1 MKHITFRVLALL
13 VIGAAGNLLAF
24 SQVTSTSSISGAVV
38 DPSGAVVAG
47 AVITVKNDATGEES
61 RATSA
66 GNGTFTVPALTAGV
80 YKITVAAPGF
90 KQALVQGIKIDA
102 GVPATV
108 NISME
113 IGAATDSVIIQS
125 SAEVLQTQSANIST
139 TITGRQITDLPF
151 TSRNATDLLLFQP
164 GTVTPGRP
172 RSSSFNGLPQGAI
185 NMTLDGLNIQDNAI
199 KNGDGF
205 YTQFYPRT
213 DAVQEVTL
221 STATPGAESAG
232 EGAIQIKMVTRYGG
246 NAFHGSLYEYHR
258 NPALNANYW
267 FNNRDLRPPKDRLL
281 LNQFGG
287 RFEGPIVIPKLF
299 DGHDKAF
306 FFVNY
311 EQFRLATQVSQNRS
325 VLSPQAQ
332 QGDFQWKVKQ
342 GNQTTIQKVNLFDLA
357 ARSNCAPAGQP
368 ARPCVST
375 IDPTVA
381 KLLGDIRSATQTSGS
396 LEVVTDPNLIV
407 DPNIQRYAFS
417 PVGGGEIRVFPTL
430 RLDFNIGSKHHLEG
444 SYLPQTHHTLIDY
457 LNNGAPAFPGFPSF
471 GSQISTRFGSAIAL
485 RSTLT
490 NTLTNEARFTFSGG
504 TVTFNSEGSAANYT
518 GALANQAGFNLGS
531 GTPGAGGT
539 TGIVAAAGVNGATVS
554 TNIQRRNAPIK
565 QFSDT
570 VNWTRGSHTLNL
582 GANFTQVNYFQSV
595 QNFAPSI
602 NFGVDQSDPA
612 NGMFNTTNFPGA
624 INTDLANARGLY
636 ATLVGSVTAITASS
650 FLDEETGKYVY
661 NGLRVRRARMREIGL
676 FAQDGWRAKPNL
688 TLNYGLRWEVQL
700 SVVPKN
706 NNLSTTTVAGLYG
719 VSGPGGP
726 TQFTQ
731 FKEGDKAFNTNLG
744 NFAPSL
750 GFAWT
755 PNWKSGLLSKVFG
768 SDGKSVIR
776 GGFSIA
782 YNREGIGDI
791 LDTLVNNPGGT
802 LTSTRSVTNN
812 NLGSLPV
819 LLSQT
824 SRLGPPVVPDSP
836 VYPITNQPGGYLIS
850 DAASIYDSN
859 YKLPYVMS
867 WSFGLQREITKDTA
881 IEVRYVGNRGLRNRT
896 TYNLNDINIVGNGFL
911 NEFKLAQRNLESF
924 KAANPNCSTP
934 GNPLCSFAYKGLPGQ
949 APLPIILA
957 YFSGI
962 PAGQAGDTS
971 KYTSTLFTNTTFV
984 NPLVVNNAAPYTFA
998 QSLYNSTG
1006 QRSNALA
1013 AGLAPNFFLVNPN
1026 LQGGA
1031 SFTGNGGHT
1040 YYDSAVVELR
1050 RRMSKGL
1057 LVQGSYVFA
1066 RGFTLTNTSIS
1077 SPYFKTLSPLVIN
1090 HAFKADWIYD
1100 LPFGHGQWLL
1110 GNSRGVIGKAVEG
1123 WSFQGGARLQS
1134 GAPVV
1139 FNGFQTNAPGDTLP
1153 NGLTGLRLVGMT
1165 AKELQKSV
1173 KMRFDD
1179 AARVAYFLPQD
1190 IIDNT
1195 IKAFSVSATS
1205 PTGYGSLG
1213 APTGRY
1219 IAPANRADC
1228 IEAYAGQ
1235 CGFPNLVLY
1244 GPRFTRFDLS
1254 MIKRTRI
1261 TEKVDFEFRAEFL
1274 NAFNNI
1280 NFSIQNPSNATTTV
1294 RGTSAGPP
1302 AGVANNGFGRVGFA
1316 YRDISTTNDPGGRII
1331 QFVGRI
1337 NF

>member
-1 MKHITFRVLALL
+1 MNRIASRLLAAL
-13 VIGAAGNLLAF
+13 VIVAATNLLAF

-38 DPSGAVVAG
+38 DPSGAVVSG
-47 AVITVKNDATGEES
+47 ASITVKNDATGEEF
-61 RATSA
+61 RATTA

-108 NISME
+108 NVSLE
-113 IGAATDSVIIQS
+113 VGAATDSVVIQS
-125 SAEVLQTQSANIST
+125 SGEVLQTQSANIST

-151 TSRNATDLLLFQP
+151 TSRNATDLLLFLP

-185 NMTLDGLNIQDNAI
+185 NMTLDGLNIQDNSN
-199 KNGDGF
+199 KNTDGF
-205 YTQFYPRT
+205 YTNFYPRT

-258 NPALNANYW
+258 NPVLNANYW

-311 EQFRLATQVSQNRS
+311 EQFRLATQVSQNRNI
-325 VLSPQAQ
+325 LHPLAQ
-332 QGDFQWKVKQ
+332 QGIFQWKVTQ
-342 GNQTTIQKVNLFDLA
+342 NDQTIIRQVNVLDLA
-357 ARSNCAPAGQP
+357 RAAGRT
-368 ARPCVST
+368 AT
-375 IDPTVA
+375 IDPTIA
-381 KLLGDIRSATQTSGS
+381 KLLGDIRSATRTSGNV
-396 LEVVTDPNLIV
+396 EVVTDPKLIV
-407 DPNIQRYAFS
+407 DPNIQRYSFS
-417 PVGGGEIRVFPTL
+417 PLGGGEIRVFPTL
-430 RLDFNIGSKHHLEG
+430 RLDFNLGSKHHLEG

-490 NTLTNEARFTFSGG
+490 STLANEARFTFSGG

-518 GALANQAGFNLGS
+518 GAVANQAGFNLG
-531 GTPGAGGT
+531 
-539 TGIVAAAGVNGATVS
+539 INAAGISNATVS

-595 QNFAPSI
+595 QNFAPAI
-602 NFGVDQSDPA
+602 TFGVDNTDPA
-612 NGMFNTTNFPGA
+612 NSLFNAANFPGA
-624 INTDLANARGLY
+624 SNTDINNARGLY
-636 ATLVGSVTAITASS
+636 ATLVGSVTAITANS
-650 FLDEETGKYVY
+650 FLDEETGKYTY

-676 FAQDGWRAKPNL
+676 FAQDVWRVKPNL

-706 NNLSTTTVAGLYG
+706 NNLSTTTIAGLFG
-719 VSGPGGP
+719 VSGQGGQP

-731 FKEGDKAFNTNLG
+731 FKEGDKAFNTDLG
-744 NFAPSL
+744 NFAPSF

-755 PNWKSGLLSKVFG
+755 PNWKSGLLSKAFG

-791 LDTLVNNPGGT
+791 LDTLVGNPGGT

-812 NLGSLPV
+812 NLVGGALGSLPV

-850 DAASIYDSN
+850 DAASIYDPN

-867 WSFGLQREITKDTA
+867 WSFGLQREITKNMA
-881 IEVRYVGNRGLRNRT
+881 IEVRYVGNRGLRNRMNF
-896 TYNLNDINIVGNGFL
+896 NLNEINIVENGFL
-911 NEFKLAQRNLESF
+911 NEFKLAQANLQANI
-924 KAANPNCSTP
+924 AAKRC
-934 GNPLCSFAYKGLPGQ
+934 LPGQ
-949 APLPIILA
+949 TAAGCENNFRYFGPGTGTSPLPIILA
-957 YFSGI
+957 YISGNTASTGGPNDLRSYSSAQFS
-962 PAGQAGDTS
+962 S
-971 KYTSTLFTNTTFV
+971 TTFV
-984 NPLVVNNAAPYTFA
+984 NPLVVNNAAPFTFA
-998 QSLYNSTG
+998 QSLYNNG
-1006 QRSNALA
+1006 AQRSNALA

-1057 LVQGSYVFA
+1057 LAQGSYVFA
-1066 RGFTLTNTSIS
+1066 RGFTLTSTSLRAS
-1077 SPYFKTLSPLVIN
+1077 YFKNPSPLVIN

-1100 LPFGHGQWLL
+1100 LPFGAGQGLL
-1110 GNSRGVIGKAVEG
+1110 GDARGVFGKAIEG
-1123 WSFQGGARLQS
+1123 WSFQGGARFQS

-1139 FNGFQTNAPGDTLP
+1139 FNGAQTNAPGGVAP

-1179 AARVAYFLPQD
+1179 AAKVAYFLPQD

-1205 PTGYGSLG
+1205 ATGYGSLG

-1228 IEAYAGQ
+1228 IETYAGQ

-1254 MIKRTRI
+1254 LIKRTKI
-1261 TEKVDFEFRAEFL
+1261 TERVNFEFRAEFL

-1294 RGTSAGPP
+1294 GGTAGGPP
-1302 AGVANNGFGRVGFA
+1302 AGVANSGFGRVGFA

>member
-1 MKHITFRVLALL
+1 MNRITFRVLALL
-13 VIGAAGNLLAF
+13 VIMAAGNLLVF

-38 DPSGAVVAG
+38 DPTGAVVTG
-47 AVITVKNDATGEES
+47 AVITVKNDANGEEF

-108 NISME
+108 NIAME
-113 IGAATDSVIIQS
+113 IGAATDSVVVES

-267 FNNRDLRPPKDRLL
+267 FNNRDLQPPKDRLL

-299 DGHDKAF
+299 NGHDKAF

-325 VLSPQAQ
+325 ILTPQAQ
-332 QGDFQWKVKQ
+332 QGVFKWKVTQ
-342 GNQTTIQKVNLFDLA
+342 NGQTTISQANLLDMAKA
-357 ARSNCAPAGQP
+357 AGRPA
-368 ARPCVST
+368 T
-375 IDPTVA
+375 IDPTIA
-381 KLLGDIRSATQTSGS
+381 NLLTGIRSATQTSGS
-396 LEVVTDPNLIV
+396 VEVVTDPNKIV
-407 DPNIQRYAFS
+407 DPNVQRYSFS
-417 PVGGGEIRVFPTL
+417 PLGGGEIRIFPTL
-430 RLDFNIGSKHHLEG
+430 RLDFNLGSKHHLEG

-490 NTLTNEARFTFSGG
+490 NTLANEARFTFTGG
-504 TVTFNSEGSAANYT
+504 TVTFNSESSAANYT
-518 GALANQAGFNLGS
+518 GAVANQAGFNLG
-531 GTPGAGGT
+531 
-539 TGIVAAAGVNGATVS
+539 INAAGISNATVS

-570 VNWTRGSHTLNL
+570 VNWVRGAHTLNL
-582 GANFTQVNYFQSV
+582 GANFTQVNYFQSL
-595 QNFAPSI
+595 QTFAPQITFSI
-602 NFGVDQSDPA
+602 DTNDPVRGLFSTG
-612 NGMFNTTNFPGA
+612 NLPGA
-624 INTDLANARGLY
+624 SDDVIANARGLY
-636 ATLVGSVTAITASS
+636 ATLVGSITAITANS

-661 NGLRVRRARMREIGL
+661 NGLRVRRARMRELGL
-676 FAQDGWRAKPNL
+676 FAQDGWRVKPTL

-700 SVVPKN
+700 SVVPQN

-719 VSGPGGP
+719 GSGPGGQP
-726 TQFTQ
+726 TQFAQ
-731 FKEGDKAFNTNLG
+731 FKEGDKAFNTNLA

-782 YNREGIGDI
+782 YNREGLGDI
-791 LDTLVNNPGGT
+791 LDTLVNNPGGQ

-850 DAASIYDSN
+850 DAASIYDPN

-867 WSFGLQREITKDTA
+867 WSFGLQREITKDMA

-896 TYNLNDINIVGNGFL
+896 TFNLNDINIVDNGFL
-911 NEFKLAQRNLESF
+911 NEFKLAQANLLANEKAGRRACPVAPRADGSCSQPLAPTF
-924 KAANPNCSTP
+924 KYAGPNSGT
-934 GNPLCSFAYKGLPGQ
+934 S
-949 APLPIILA
+949 PLPITLA
-957 YFSGI
+957 YFSGNTALTGG
-962 PAGQAGDTS
+962 PNNKDS
-971 KYTSTLFTNTTFV
+971 YTSTLFTNTTFV
-984 NPLVVNNAAPYTFA
+984 NPLAVNNAAPFTFA
-998 QSLYNSTG
+998 QSLYNSG
-1006 QRSNALA
+1006 PQRNNALA
-1013 AGLAPNFFLVNPN
+1013 AGL
-1026 LQGGA
+1026 
-1031 SFTGNGGHT
+1031 
-1040 YYDSAVVELR
+1040 
-1050 RRMSKGL
+1050 
-1057 LVQGSYVFA
+1057 
-1066 RGFTLTNTSIS
+1066 
-1077 SPYFKTLSPLVIN
+1077 
-1090 HAFKADWIYD
+1090 
-1100 LPFGHGQWLL
+1100 
-1110 GNSRGVIGKAVEG
+1110 
-1123 WSFQGGARLQS
+1123 
-1134 GAPVV
+1134 
-1139 FNGFQTNAPGDTLP
+1139 
-1153 NGLTGLRLVGMT
+1153 
-1165 AKELQKSV
+1165 
-1173 KMRFDD
+1173 
-1179 AARVAYFLPQD
+1179 
-1190 IIDNT
+1190 
-1195 IKAFSVSATS
+1195 
-1205 PTGYGSLG
+1205 
-1213 APTGRY
+1213 
-1219 IAPANRADC
+1219 
-1228 IEAYAGQ
+1228 
-1235 CGFPNLVLY
+1235 
-1244 GPRFTRFDLS
+1244 
-1254 MIKRTRI
+1254 
-1261 TEKVDFEFRAEFL
+1261 
-1274 NAFNNI
+1274 
-1280 NFSIQNPSNATTTV
+1280 
-1294 RGTSAGPP
+1294 
-1302 AGVANNGFGRVGFA
+1302 
-1316 YRDISTTNDPGGRII
+1316 
-1331 QFVGRI
+1331 
-1337 NF
+1337 

>member
-1 MKHITFRVLALL
+1 MNRITFRFLALL
-13 VIGAAGNLLAF
+13 IILAVGNLLAF

-47 AVITVKNDATGEES
+47 AAITVKNEATGEEF

-108 NISME
+108 NVSLE
-113 IGAATDSVIIQS
+113 IGAATDSIVVQI

-139 TITGRQITDLPF
+139 TITGRQISDLPF
-151 TSRNATDLLLFQP
+151 TSRNATDLLLFLP

-205 YTQFYPRT
+205 YTNFYPRT

-232 EGAIQIKMVTRYGG
+232 EGAVQIKMVTRYGG
-246 NAFHGSLYEYHR
+246 NAFHGSIYEYHR

-267 FNNRDLRPPKDRLL
+267 FNNRDLQPPKDRLL
-281 LNQFGG
+281 LKQFVA

-311 EQFRLATQVSQNRS
+311 EQFRLATQVSQNRNI
-325 VLSPQAQ
+325 LTQRAQ
-332 QGDFQWKVKQ
+332 QGFFQWKVTQ
-342 GNQTTIQKVNLFDLA
+342 NGQTTIQERNLLDLVA
-357 ARSNCAPAGQP
+357 GSNCAPAGQP
-368 ARPCVST
+368 ARPCGGST

-381 KLLGDIRSATQTSGS
+381 KLLGEIRSATQTSGNV
-396 LEVVTDPNLIV
+396 EVVTDPNAIV
-407 DPNIQRYAFS
+407 DPNIQRYTFS
-417 PVGGGEIRVFPTL
+417 PLGGGEIRVFPTL
-430 RLDFNIGSKHHLEG
+430 RLDFNLGSRHHLEA

-490 NTLTNEARFTFSGG
+490 NTLNNEARFTFSGG
-504 TVTFNSEGSAANYT
+504 TVTFNSEDTITNYT
-518 GALANQAGFNLGS
+518 EAVANQAGFHLG
-531 GTPGAGGT
+531 
-539 TGIVAAAGVNGATVS
+539 INAAGISNATVS

-570 VNWTRGSHTLNL
+570 VNWTRGAHTLNL
-582 GANFTQVNYFQSV
+582 GANFTQVNYFQSL
-595 QNFAPSI
+595 QTFAPAI
-602 NFGVDQSDPA
+602 TFGVDNADPVR
-612 NGMFNTTNFPGA
+612 NLFSTTSLPGA
-624 INTDLANARGLY
+624 SNADVTNARNLY
-636 ATLVGSVTAITASS
+636 ATLVGSVTAITANS
-650 FLDEETGKYVY
+650 FLDEETGKYFY

-676 FAQDGWRAKPNL
+676 FAQDGWRVMPNL

-706 NNLSTTTVAGLYG
+706 NNLSTTTVAGLFG
-719 VSGPGGP
+719 VSVQVGQPA
-726 TQFTQ
+726 QFTQ
-731 FKEGDKAFNTNLG
+731 FKEGDKAFNTDLG
-744 NFAPSL
+744 NFAPSF

-768 SDGKSVIR
+768 SDGRSVIR

-791 LDTLVNNPGGT
+791 LDTLVGNPGGT
-802 LTSTRSVTNN
+802 LTSTRNTTNS

-836 VYPITNQPGGYLIS
+836 VYPITNGPGGYLLS
-850 DAASIYDSN
+850 DAATIYDPN

-867 WSFGLQREITKDTA
+867 WSFGLQREITKDMA

-896 TYNLNDINIVGNGFL
+896 TFNLNEINIAQNGFL
-911 NEFKLAQRNLESF
+911 NEFKLAQRNLEIF

-934 GNPLCSFAYKGLPGQ
+934 GNPSCSFAYRGLPGQ
-949 APLPIILA
+949 APLPIMLA
-957 YFSGI
+957 YFSKI
-962 PAGQAGDTS
+962 PAAQAGNIAN
-971 KYTSTLFTNTTFV
+971 YTSTLFTDTTFV
-984 NPLVVNNAAPYTFA
+984 NPLVANNAAPFTFA
-998 QSLYNSTG
+998 QNMYNDLT
-1006 QRSNALA
+1006 RRNNALA

-1026 LQGGA
+1026 LQGGS
-1031 SFTGNGGHT
+1031 SFTGNGGHS

-1066 RGFTLTNTSIS
+1066 RGYTLTNTSLS
-1077 SPYFKTLSPLVIN
+1077 SAYFKTLSPLVIN

-1100 LPFGHGQWLL
+1100 LPFGPGQGLL
-1110 GNSRGVIGKAVEG
+1110 GNARGVIGKVVEG

-1139 FNGFQTNAPGDTLP
+1139 FNGAQTNAPG
-1153 NGLTGLRLVGMT
+1153 GLTGIRLVGMT
-1165 AKELQKSV
+1165 LKELQGSV

-1179 AARVAYFLPQD
+1179 AAKIAYFLPQD
-1190 IIDNT
+1190 IVDNT
-1195 IKAFSVSATS
+1195 IKAFGVSATS
-1205 PTGYGSLG
+1205 ATGFGSLG

-1228 IEAYAGQ
+1228 VEAFAGQ
-1235 CGFPNLVLY
+1235 CGFPNLALY
-1244 GPRFTRFDLS
+1244 GPRFTRLDLI
-1254 MIKRTRI
+1254 MTKRTKS
-1261 TEKVDFEFRAEFL
+1261 TEPVNFEFRAELL

-1280 NFSIQNPSNATTTV
+1280 NFSIQSPSNAQTTV
-1294 RGTSAGPP
+1294 GGTASGPP
-1302 AGVANNGFGRVGFA
+1302 AGVANSGFGRVGLA

-1331 QFVGRI
+1331 QCVGRI

>member
-1 MKHITFRVLALL
+1 MNRITFRVLALL
-13 VIGAAGNLLAF
+13 VIMAAGNLLAF

-38 DPSGAVVAG
+38 DPTGAVVAG
-47 AVITVKNDATGEES
+47 ATISVRNEATGEES

-66 GNGTFTVPALTAGV
+66 GNGTFTVPSLTAGV
-80 YKITVAAPGF
+80 YKIVITAAGF
-90 KQALVQGIKIDA
+90 KQALVQGVKIDA

-108 NISME
+108 NVSLE
-113 IGAATDSVIIQS
+113 IGAATDSVVVQS
-125 SAEVLQTQSANIST
+125 NAEVLQTQSANIST

-172 RSSSFNGLPQGAI
+172 RSSSLNGLPQGAI

-205 YTQFYPRT
+205 YTNFYPRT

-232 EGAIQIKMVTRYGG
+232 EGAIQIKMVTRYGE
-246 NAFHGSLYEYHR
+246 NQFHGSLYEYHR
-258 NPALNANYW
+258 NPVLNSNYW

-287 RFEGPIVIPKLF
+287 RLGGPIVIPKLF
-299 DGHDKAF
+299 DGHEKAF

-325 VLSPQAQ
+325 ILNPLAQ
-332 QGDFQWKVKQ
+332 QGIFQWKMTQ
-342 GNQTTIQKVNLFDLA
+342 NGQTTIQQKNLLDLA
-357 ARSNCAPAGQP
+357 RAAG
-368 ARPCVST
+368 RTST
-375 IDPTVA
+375 IDPTIA
-381 KLLGDIRSATQTSGS
+381 KLLGDIRSATQTSGAV
-396 LEVVTDPNLIV
+396 EVVTDPNIIA
-407 DPNIQRYAFS
+407 DPNIQRYSFS
-417 PVGGGEIRVFPTL
+417 PIGGGEIRIFPTL
-430 RLDFNIGSKHHLEG
+430 RLDFNLGSKHHLEG

-490 NTLTNEARFTFSGG
+490 NTLANEARFTFSGG
-504 TVTFNSEGSAANYT
+504 TVTFNSESSAANYT
-518 GALANQAGFNLGS
+518 GAVANQAGFNLG
-531 GTPGAGGT
+531 
-539 TGIVAAAGVNGATVS
+539 INAAGISNATVS

-570 VNWTRGSHTLNL
+570 VNWIRGAHTLNL

-602 NFGVDQSDPA
+602 TFGVDTNDPVRGLFSTA
-612 NGMFNTTNFPGA
+612 NLPGA
-624 INTDLANARGLY
+624 SDNDIANARGIY
-636 ATLVGSVTAITASS
+636 ATLVGSVTAITANS

-676 FAQDGWRAKPNL
+676 FAQDGWRVKPNL

-719 VSGPGGP
+719 VSGPGGQP

-791 LDTLVNNPGGT
+791 LDTLVGNPGGQ
-802 LTSTRSVTNN
+802 LTSTRNITNN
-812 NLGSLPV
+812 NLVGGSLGSLPV

-836 VYPITNQPGGYLIS
+836 VYPITNQQGGYLLS
-850 DAASIYDSN
+850 DAATIYDPN

-867 WSFGLQREITKDTA
+867 WSFGLQREITKDMA

-896 TYNLNDINIVGNGFL
+896 TFNLNDINIVDNGFL
-911 NEFKLAQRNLESF
+911 NEFRNAQKNLAICQANATACQ
-924 KAANPNCSTP
+924 AAQAAAGVSSTNRTANNF
-934 GNPLCSFAYKGLPGQ
+934 GNWGLPGQ
-949 APLPIILA
+949 SPLPIILA
-957 YFSGI
+957 YFSGV
-962 PAGQAGDTS
+962 PSAQAGNTA
-971 KYTSTLFTNTTFV
+971 KYTSTLFANSTFV
-984 NPLVVNNAAPYTFA
+984 NPLVVNNAAPFTFA
-998 QSLYNSTG
+998 QSLYNNTG
-1006 QRSNALA
+1006 QRNNALA

-1031 SFTGNGGHT
+1031 SFTGNGGHS

-1057 LVQGSYVFA
+1057 LVQGSYVYA
-1066 RGFTLTNTSIS
+1066 RGFTLTNTSVR

-1100 LPFGHGQWLL
+1100 LPFGHGQSLL
-1110 GNSRGVIGKAVEG
+1110 GNARGVIGKAVEG
-1123 WSFQGGARLQS
+1123 WSFQGGGRLQS

-1165 AKELQKSV
+1165 AKDLQKSV

-1179 AARVAYFLPQD
+1179 AGRIAYFLPQD

-1205 PTGYGSLG
+1205 PNGYGSLV

-1219 IAPANRADC
+1219 IAPANSADC
-1228 IEAYAGQ
+1228 VESYAGQ

-1244 GPRFTRFDLS
+1244 GPSFTRFDLS
-1254 MIKRTRI
+1254 MIKRTKI

-1280 NFSIQNPSNATTTV
+1280 NFSIQNPSNAQTTV
-1294 RGTSAGPP
+1294 GGTASGPP
-1302 AGVANNGFGRVGFA
+1302 AGVANSGFGRVGFA

>member
-1 MKHITFRVLALL
+1 MNRISSKLLATL
-13 VIGAAGNLLAF
+13 VIMAASNFLAF
-24 SQVTSTSSISGAVV
+24 SQVTSTSSISGSVT
-38 DPSGAVVAG
+38 DPSGAVVSG
-47 AVITVKNDATGEES
+47 ATITARNEATGEEFNS
-61 RATSA
+61 TSA
-66 GNGTFTVPALTAGV
+66 GNGTFIVPALTAGV

-90 KQALVQGIKIDA
+90 KQALVQGVKLDA

-108 NISME
+108 NVSME
-113 IGAATDSVIIQS
+113 VGAATDSVVIES
-125 SAEVLQTQSANIST
+125 SGEVLQTQSANIST

-232 EGAIQIKMVTRYGG
+232 EGAIQIKMQTRYGG
-246 NAFHGSLYEYHR
+246 NEFHGSLYEYHR
-258 NPALNANYW
+258 NPVFNANYW
-267 FNNRDLRPPKDRLL
+267 FNNRDLQPPKDRLL

-299 DGHDKAF
+299 DGHNKAF

-311 EQFRLATQVSQNRS
+311 EQFRLATQVSQNRNI
-325 VLSPQAQ
+325 LSPLAQ
-332 QGDFQWKVKQ
+332 QGIFQWKVTQ
-342 GNQTTIQKVNLFDLA
+342 NGQTVIRQRNLLDLA
-357 ARSNCAPAGQP
+357 ATSNCAPAGQP
-368 ARPCVST
+368 ARPCGVST
-375 IDPTVA
+375 IDPTVG
-381 KLLGDIRSATQTSGS
+381 KLLADIRGATQTSGAV
-396 LEVVTDPNLIV
+396 EVVTDPSKIV
-407 DPNIQRYAFS
+407 DPNVQRYSFS
-417 PVGGGEIRVFPTL
+417 PLGGGEIRVFPTL
-430 RLDFNIGSKHHLEG
+430 RLDFNLGSKHHLEG

-504 TVTFNSEGSAANYT
+504 TVTFNSEGSVANYT
-518 GALANQAGFNLGS
+518 GSVANQAGLNLG
-531 GTPGAGGT
+531 
-539 TGIVAAAGVNGATVS
+539 INAAAGISNATVS
-554 TNIQRRNAPIK
+554 ANTQRRNAPIK

-570 VNWTRGSHTLNL
+570 VNWIRGAHTFNF

-602 NFGVDQSDPA
+602 TFGVDATDPA
-612 NGMFNTTNFPGA
+612 NTLFNAANFLGA
-624 INTDLANARGLY
+624 TAADINNARGLY
-636 ATLVGSVTAITASS
+636 ATLVGSVTAVTASS
-650 FLDEETGKYVY
+650 FLDEVTGKYTY
-661 NGLRVRRARMREIGL
+661 NGLRVRRARMRELGL
-676 FAQDGWRAKPNL
+676 FAQDIWRVKPNL

-706 NNLSTTTVAGLYG
+706 NNLSTTTIDGLYG
-719 VSGPGGP
+719 VSASNGQP

-731 FKEGDKAFNTNLG
+731 FKEGDKAFNTALG

-755 PNWKSGLLSKVFG
+755 PNWKNGLLSKVFG

-782 YNREGIGDI
+782 YNREGVGDI

-802 LTSTRSVTNN
+802 LTSTRSITNN
-812 NLGSLPV
+812 NLGALPV

-824 SRLGPPVVPDSP
+824 NRLGPPAVPDSP
-836 VYPITNQPGGYLIS
+836 VYPITNQPGGYLLS
-850 DAASIYDSN
+850 DSASIYDPD

-867 WSFGLQREITKDTA
+867 WSFGIQREITKNMA

-896 TYNLNDINIVGNGFL
+896 TFNLNEINIAGNGFL
-911 NEFKLAQRNLESF
+911 DEFKLAQANLQANI
-924 KAANPNCSTP
+924 AAKRC
-934 GNPLCSFAYKGLPGQ
+934 LPGQ
-949 APLPIILA
+949 TTAGCENNFRYFGPGTGTSPLPIILS
-957 YFSGI
+957 YFSGS
-962 PAGQAGDTS
+962 AAANNKDSYGSGQFA
-971 KYTSTLFTNTTFV
+971 NTTFV
-984 NPLVVNNAAPYTFA
+984 NPLALNNAAPFTFA
-998 QSLYNSTG
+998 QSLYNNAG
-1006 QRSNALA
+1006 QRNNAVA
-1013 AGLAPNFFLVNPN
+1013 AGLAPNLFLMNPS

-1031 SFTGNGGHT
+1031 SFTGNGGHS
-1040 YYDSAVVELR
+1040 YYDSAVVEVR

-1057 LVQGSYVFA
+1057 LAQGSYVFA
-1066 RGFTLTNTSIS
+1066 RGFTLTNTSLRGE
-1077 SPYFKTLSPLVIN
+1077 YFKTPSPLVIS

-1100 LPFGHGQWLL
+1100 MPFGRGQWLL
-1110 GNSRGVIGKAVEG
+1110 SNSKGVIGKAVEG

-1139 FNGFQTNAPGDTLP
+1139 FNGAQTNAPG
-1153 NGLTGLRLVGMT
+1153 GLTGLRLVGMT
-1165 AKELQKSV
+1165 AGELQDSV

-1179 AARVAYFLPQD
+1179 AARIAYFLPQD

-1195 IKAFSVSATS
+1195 IKAFGVSATS

-1228 IEAYAGQ
+1228 IESYAGQ
-1235 CGFPNLVLY
+1235 CGFPSLTLY
-1244 GPRFTRFDLS
+1244 GPIFTRFDMSL
-1254 MIKRTRI
+1254 IKRTKI
-1261 TEKVDFEFRAEFL
+1261 TEKVDVEFRAEFL

-1280 NFSIQNPSNATTTV
+1280 NFSIQNPSSATTTV
-1294 RGTSAGPP
+1294 AGAASGPP

-1331 QFVGRI
+1331 QFALRL

>member
-1 MKHITFRVLALL
+1 M
-13 VIGAAGNLLAF
+13 AAGNLLAF

-38 DPSGAVVAG
+38 DPTGAVVAG
-47 AVITVKNDATGEES
+47 ATISVRNEATGEES

-80 YKITVAAPGF
+80 YKIVVSAAGF
-90 KQALVQGIKIDA
+90 KQALMQGVKIDA

-108 NISME
+108 NVSLE
-113 IGAATDSVIIQS
+113 IGAATDSVVVQS
-125 SAEVLQTQSANIST
+125 NAEVLQTQSANIST

-205 YTQFYPRT
+205 YTNFYPRT

-232 EGAIQIKMVTRYGG
+232 EGAVQIKMVTRYGG
-246 NAFHGSLYEYHR
+246 NAFHGSVYEYHR
-258 NPALNANYW
+258 NPVLNANYW
-267 FNNRDLRPPKDRLL
+267 FNNRDLQPPKDRLL

-299 DGHDKAF
+299 NGHDKAF

-311 EQFRLATQVSQNRS
+311 EQFRLATQVSQNRNI
-325 VLSPQAQ
+325 LSQRAQ
-332 QGDFQWKVKQ
+332 QGFFQWKVKQ
-342 GNQTTIQKVNLFDLA
+342 QDGQTVIRERNLLDLVA
-357 ARSNCAPAGQP
+357 TSNCAPAGQP
-368 ARPCVST
+368 ARPCGVST
-375 IDPTVA
+375 IDPTIA
-381 KLLGDIRSATQTSGS
+381 KLLGDIRSATQTSGAV
-396 LEVVTDPNLIV
+396 EVVTDPSIIA
-407 DPNIQRYAFS
+407 DPNIQRYSFS
-417 PVGGGEIRVFPTL
+417 PVGGGEIRIFPTL
-430 RLDFNIGSKHHLEG
+430 RLDFNLGSKHHLEG

-490 NTLTNEARFTFSGG
+490 NTLANEARFTFSGG
-504 TVTFNSEGSAANYT
+504 TVTFNSESSAANYT
-518 GALANQAGFNLGS
+518 GAVANQAGFNLG
-531 GTPGAGGT
+531 
-539 TGIVAAAGVNGATVS
+539 INAAGISNATVS

-570 VNWTRGSHTLNL
+570 VNWVRGSHTLNF
-582 GANFTQVNYFQSV
+582 GANFTQVNYFQSL
-595 QNFAPSI
+595 QTFAPQI
-602 NFGVDQSDPA
+602 TFGVDTTDPA
-612 NGMFNTTNFPGA
+612 RSLFSTTTLQGA
-624 INTDLANARGLY
+624 SDTDVANARGLY
-636 ATLVGSVTAITASS
+636 ATLVGSIATITANS

-661 NGLRVRRARMREIGL
+661 NGLRVRRARMRELGL
-676 FAQDGWRAKPNL
+676 FTQDGWRVKPNL

-719 VSGPGGP
+719 VSGLGGP

-782 YNREGIGDI
+782 YNREGISDI
-791 LDTLVNNPGGT
+791 LDTLVNNPGGQ

-836 VYPITNQPGGYLIS
+836 VYPITNQQGGYLIS
-850 DAASIYDSN
+850 DAASIYDPN

-867 WSFGLQREITKDTA
+867 WSFGLQREITKDMA
-881 IEVRYVGNRGLRNRT
+881 IEVRYVGNRGLRNRK
-896 TYNLNDINIVGNGFL
+896 TYNLNDINIVDNGFL
-911 NEFKLAQRNLESF
+911 NEFKLAQANLIANEKAGRRACPVAPRPDGSCSQPLAPTF
-924 KAANPNCSTP
+924 KYFGPNTGTS
-934 GNPLCSFAYKGLPGQ
+934 
-949 APLPIILA
+949 PLPTTLA

-962 PAGQAGDTS
+962 PAADAGTAS

-984 NPLVVNNAAPYTFA
+984 NPLVVNNAAPFTFA
-998 QSLYNSTG
+998 QSLYNNTG
-1006 QRSNALA
+1006 QRNNALA
-1013 AGLAPNFFLVNPN
+1013 AGLPANFFLVNPN

-1057 LVQGSYVFA
+1057 LVQGSYVYA
-1066 RGFTLTNTSIS
+1066 RGFTLNNTSVR

-1100 LPFGHGQWLL
+1100 LPFGHGQSLL
-1110 GNSRGVIGKAVEG
+1110 GNAKGVIGKAVEG

-1165 AKELQKSV
+1165 AKDLQKAV

-1179 AARVAYFLPQD
+1179 TAKVAYFLPQD

-1205 PTGYGSLG
+1205 ATGYGSLG

-1228 IEAYAGQ
+1228 VESYAGQ

-1244 GPRFTRFDLS
+1244 GPSFTRFDLS
-1254 MIKRTRI
+1254 MIKRTKI

-1280 NFSIQNPSNATTTV
+1280 NFSIQNPSNATTTI
-1294 RGTSAGPP
+1294 RGNAGANGLP
-1302 AGVANNGFGRVGFA
+1302 AGVANSNFGRVGFA